1 MENLNLFLKLCSG
14 EEGGTDIRRVIEGEG
29 EGKGV
34 AGVNERGKDKGWS
47 CGRDMIDG
55 WEWQGRGCKEMDNS
69 GGFSENWGGGSMS
82 LSQSLVLDREGGELV
97 KTPPVRVGKKSGASE
112 EKVMA
117 ALKSHSEAER
127 RRRERINAHLA
138 TLRGLV
144 PCTEKMDK
152 ATLLAEVISQVK
164 QLKKTATESS
174 KGLIIPMDADEVRVE
189 PEPNTEGDKNIS
201 LRVSLCCDY
210 RPELLSELKQ
220 ALDALHLN
228 MVKAD
233 ISTLGSRVKNV
244 LVFTSRK
251 DTNGDNAEACQLL
264 VNSVHRALSSIIDKG
279 AATTEY
285 SPRTTLPNKRRRISL
300 FDSLSSSSQE

>member
-1 MENLNLFLKLCSG
+1 MSLYSWKSSNSDFGSNCLGMFENL
-14 EEGGTDIRRVIEGEG
+14 
-29 EGKGV
+29 
-34 AGVNERGKDKGWS
+34 
-47 CGRDMIDG
+47 
-55 WEWQGRGCKEMDNS
+55 
-69 GGFSENWGGGSMS
+69 GGFSENWGGGSKS
-82 LSQSLVLDREGGELV
+82 VSQSLVLDSEGCELV

-117 ALKSHSEAER
+117 ALKNHSEAER
-127 RRRERINAHLA
+127 RRRERINAHLG
-138 TLRGLV
+138 TLCGLV

-174 KGLIIPMDADEVRVE
+174 EGLIIPMDTDEVRVE
-189 PEPNTEGDKNIS
+189 PEPNIGGDKNIS

-210 RPELLSELKQ
+210 WPELLSELKQ

-233 ISTLGSRVKNV
+233 ILTLGRRVKNV

-251 DTNGDNAEACQLL
+251 DTNRDNAEACQLL
-264 VNSVHRALSSIIDKG
+264 VNTVHQALSSIVDKG
-279 AATTEY
+279 SALAEY
-285 SPRTTLPNKRRRISL
+285 SPRTTLPNKRRRIS
-300 FDSLSSSSQE
+300 FYDSSSSSSRE

>member
-1 MENLNLFLKLCSG
+1 MSLYSWKSSNSDFGSNCLGMFENL
-14 EEGGTDIRRVIEGEG
+14 
-29 EGKGV
+29 
-34 AGVNERGKDKGWS
+34 
-47 CGRDMIDG
+47 
-55 WEWQGRGCKEMDNS
+55 

-97 KTPPVRVGKKSGASE
+97 KTSPVRVGKKSGASE

-189 PEPNTEGDKNIS
+189 PEPNTEGDRNIS

-228 MVKAD
+228 VVKAD

-279 AATTEY
+279 SASTEY
-285 SPRTTLPNKRRRISL
+285 SPRTTLPNKRRRISF

>member
-1 MENLNLFLKLCSG
+1 MSLYSWKSSNSGFGSNCLGMFENL
-14 EEGGTDIRRVIEGEG
+14 
-29 EGKGV
+29 
-34 AGVNERGKDKGWS
+34 
-47 CGRDMIDG
+47 
-55 WEWQGRGCKEMDNS
+55 

-144 PCTEKMDK
+144 PCTEKCLWNIMMACFREHANRKMDK

-244 LVFTSRK
+244 LVFTSRN